1 MPYWQMGYIGWFWD
15 ILFWILLIWLIVWL
29 ISKNRS
35 KTKSPVD
42 VLKLRYARGE
52 INKKEFDAMKK
63 DIQ

>member
-1 MPYWQMGYIGWFWD
+1 MGYIGWFWD